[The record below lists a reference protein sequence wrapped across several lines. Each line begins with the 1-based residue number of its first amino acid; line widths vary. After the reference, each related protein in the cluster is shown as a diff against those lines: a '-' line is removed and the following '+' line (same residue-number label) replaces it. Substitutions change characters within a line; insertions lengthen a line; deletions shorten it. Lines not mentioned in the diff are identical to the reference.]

1 MLVRFIIM
9 LVFLFAMQYF
19 YVILLLFSAA
29 SAFSVVL
36 AVFDAMLLLFN
47 AMPSTAEFGGVG
59 MDRAPHFLRL
69 RIRLISF
76 RCVGASWGQCPYAY
90 AFNWFASGGGA
101 RRGQ

>member
-1 MLVRFIIM
+1 M
-9 LVFLFAMQYF
+9 
-19 YVILLLFSAA
+19 LLLFSAT
-29 SAFSVVL
+29 SALSVVL

-47 AMPSTAEFGGVG
+47 AMPSTAAFGGVG
-59 MDRAPHFLRL
+59 MDRGPPHFLRL